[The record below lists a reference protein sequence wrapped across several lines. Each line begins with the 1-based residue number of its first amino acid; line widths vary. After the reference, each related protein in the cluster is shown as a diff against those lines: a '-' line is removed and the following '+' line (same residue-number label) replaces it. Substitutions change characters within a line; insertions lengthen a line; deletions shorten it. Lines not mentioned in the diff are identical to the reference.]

1 MTLLLDTHIVV
12 WWWLDDPA
20 LPGPFGR
27 MLDDAVG
34 SGSTVAVSAI
44 SLWEIAMLTSRGQ
57 LRVGASVD
65 AFVDDV
71 EGHPAVRILPLTGR
85 IALESTRLG
94 EAFPRDPADRIIAAT
109 ARCHALRLMTA
120 DARIRDSKAVALA

>member
-1 MTLLLDTHIVV
+1 M
-12 WWWLDDPA
+12 
-20 LPGPFGR
+20 
-27 MLDDAVG
+27 
-34 SGSTVAVSAI
+34 
-44 SLWEIAMLTSRGQ
+44 E
-57 LRVGASVD
+57 
-65 AFVDDV
+65 

-94 EAFPRDPADRIIAAT
+94 EAFPRNPADRIIAAT